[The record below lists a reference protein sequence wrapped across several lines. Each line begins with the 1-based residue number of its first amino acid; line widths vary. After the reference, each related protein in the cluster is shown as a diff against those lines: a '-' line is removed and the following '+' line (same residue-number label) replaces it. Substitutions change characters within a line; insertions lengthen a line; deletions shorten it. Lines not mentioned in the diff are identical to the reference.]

1 MDTFSKVTTLS
12 NWGYWDQLGGKTL
25 KEGEIVS
32 VFWPDGTITQSTT
45 IHIDR
50 VEFSLGPRDGMS
62 EDCSAYLEVELHGAD
77 VRVYLR
83 DSKIQ
88 LLRRDP

>member
-1 MDTFSKVTTLS
+1 MARLS
-12 NWGYWDQLGGKTL
+12 RKGRRYLSLGR
-25 KEGEIVS
+25 
-32 VFWPDGTITQSTT
+32 DGTITQSAT

-50 VEFSLGPRDGMS
+50 VEFSLGPKDGMS
-62 EDCSAYLEVELHGAD
+62 EDCSAFLQVELHGAD

-88 LLRRDP
+88 LLRRHP